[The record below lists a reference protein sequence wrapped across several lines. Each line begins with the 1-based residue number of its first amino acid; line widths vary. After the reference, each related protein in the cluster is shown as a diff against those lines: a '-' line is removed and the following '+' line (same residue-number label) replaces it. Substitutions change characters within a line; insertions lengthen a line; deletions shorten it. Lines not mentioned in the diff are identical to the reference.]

1 MTYLKNI
8 FLQLTVTADTAS
20 GLVQDISTILS
31 SANEEDQTPDNL
43 VRVTGVLEGVVGLIN
58 NGTFDIDENVRWD

>member
-1 MTYLKNI
+1 M
-8 FLQLTVTADTAS
+8 QLTVTADTAS
-20 GLVQDISTILS
+20 GLVQNISTILS

>member
-1 MTYLKNI
+1 M
-8 FLQLTVTADTAS
+8 TADTAS
-20 GLVQDISTILS
+20 GLVQNISTILS

-43 VRVTGVLEGVVGLIN
+43 VRVTLVLEGVVGLIN

>member
-1 MTYLKNI
+1 MTYLKH

-20 GLVQDISTILS
+20 GLVRNISTVLS

>member
-1 MTYLKNI
+1 M
-8 FLQLTVTADTAS
+8 TADTAS
-20 GLVQDISTILS
+20 GLVQNISTVLS